1 MGNLLVSLRIV
12 FLIAMR
18 NLTSHR
24 VKSLIVGSIMAFG
37 TMLMVVGTSLL
48 DSVEESMEKVVSS
61 SLTGQL
67 QIYSTQ
73 GRDELSLFGGLTA
86 SRPDIGEIED
96 FSKLKQLVEPIENV
110 EAIVPMGVTIATG
123 AGGNDI
129 DSTLADL
136 RRAVDAN
143 NSVEVKKLEGQIVQ
157 LASLLEDEYEYRAK
171 IAADTEKLE
180 QDLEVLQRVQESDF
194 WEDFDLNANAR
205 LMYLDTKLAPLAADG
220 KLFFLRLLGTDPQLF
235 KKSFDRF
242 EIDKG
247 QMIPPGKRGVLL
259 SRRAHERFLKHR
271 VARQLDRVKREIEV
285 EGRSLEDDEL
295 LQGRV
300 RRLSRQYRRI
310 LFQLDVAETA
320 RLDKMLRDYLSED
333 TPEDDLAKL
342 VEKFLLVDSNNFDER
357 YNYFYENIAPMIELY
372 RVNVG
377 ETVTIQ
383 AFTRRGYLKGMN
395 VKIWGTFQF
404 KGIEDSDL
412 AGVVNL
418 TDMVTFRELYGKMT
432 DAQQAELEE
441 LREEVGADVVT
452 RDEAEDALFGGD
464 AELMEEGQPGELTE
478 GFDEFAE
485 VDVLERD
492 ERLARAGELTYEQEE
507 IDSGL
512 ALNAAVILKDR
523 DRIKETRSAIEAA
536 IAREGLKLRVVN
548 WQEAAGI
555 VGQLITVIR
564 LVLYAAIFIIFL
576 VALVIIN
583 NSMVMAT
590 MERVSEIGTMRAIGA
605 PRGFILVLFMLE
617 TLALGLIAGTL
628 GGLSGALMIEA
639 AGFYGIPAYNE
650 IVRFIFAGPY
660 LYPHVTW
667 GNVLLA
673 AVVIFVVS
681 VIATLYPAIV
691 ATRIQPVVAMRGRE

>member
-1 MGNLLVSLRIV
+1 
-12 FLIAMR
+12 
-18 NLTSHR
+18 
-24 VKSLIVGSIMAFG
+24 
-37 TMLMVVGTSLL
+37 
-48 DSVEESMEKVVSS
+48 
-61 SLTGQL
+61 
-67 QIYSTQ
+67 
-73 GRDELSLFGGLTA
+73 
-86 SRPDIGEIED
+86 
-96 FSKLKQLVEPIENV
+96 
-110 EAIVPMGVTIATG
+110 
-123 AGGNDI
+123 
-129 DSTLADL
+129 
-136 RRAVDAN
+136 
-143 NSVEVKKLEGQIVQ
+143 
-157 LASLLEDEYEYRAK
+157 
-171 IAADTEKLE
+171 
-180 QDLEVLQRVQESDF
+180 
-194 WEDFDLNANAR
+194 
-205 LMYLDTKLAPLAADG
+205 
-220 KLFFLRLLGTDPQLF
+220 
-235 KKSFDRF
+235 
-242 EIDKG
+242 
-247 QMIPPGKRGVLL
+247 
-259 SRRAHERFLKHR
+259 
-271 VARQLDRVKREIEV
+271 
-285 EGRSLEDDEL
+285 
-295 LQGRV
+295 
-300 RRLSRQYRRI
+300 
-310 LFQLDVAETA
+310 
-320 RLDKMLRDYLSED
+320 
-333 TPEDDLAKL
+333 
-342 VEKFLLVDSNNFDER
+342 
-357 YNYFYENIAPMIELY
+357 
-372 RVNVG
+372 
-377 ETVTIQ
+377 
-383 AFTRRGYLKGMN
+383 
-395 VKIWGTFQF
+395 
-404 KGIEDSDL
+404 
-412 AGVVNL
+412 VNL

>member
-1 MGNLLVSLRIV
+1 MGSLLVSMRVV

-37 TMLMVVGTSLL
+37 TMLLVVGTSLL
-48 DSVEESMEKVVSS
+48 DSVEESMEKVVTA

-67 QIYSTQ
+67 QIYSTE

-96 FSKLKQLVEPIENV
+96 FSKLKELVEPIDNV
-110 EAIVPMGVTIATG
+110 EAIVPMGITIATG

-129 DSTLADL
+129 DSTLTEL
-136 RRAVDAN
+136 RRAVDKRDAK
-143 NSVEVKKLEGQIVQ
+143 EMKKLEGQIVQ

-171 IAADTEKLE
+171 ITSDTEKLE
-180 QDLEVLQRVQESDF
+180 RDIEVLQRVQEGSF

-235 KKSFDRF
+235 KTSFDRF

-271 VARQLDRVKREIEV
+271 VARQLDRIKREIEV

-320 RLDKMLRDYLSED
+320 KLETMLREKLDD
-333 TPEDDLAKL
+333 DAPDDDLAKL
-342 VEKFLLVDSNNFDER
+342 VEKFLLVDSQNFDDR
-357 YNYFYENIAPMIELY
+357 YTYFYDNIAPMIELY

-377 ETVTIQ
+377 ETVTVQ
-383 AFTRRGYLKGMN
+383 AFTRRGYLKAMN

-418 TDMVTFRELYGKMT
+418 TDMLTFRELYGKMT
-432 DAQQAELEE
+432 DAQRAELES
-441 LREEVGADVVT
+441 LREEVGVEAVA
-452 RDEAEDALFGGD
+452 RDDAEDALFGGD
-464 AELMEEGQPGELTE
+464 AEVMEDGAVGELTD
-478 GFDEFAE
+478 GFDEFE
-485 VDVLERD
+485 GVDLLERD
-492 ERLARAGELTYEQEE
+492 ERKTRAGELTYKQEE
-507 IDSGL
+507 LDSGL

-523 DRIKETRSAIEAA
+523 ERIAQTKRAIEAA
-536 IAREGLKLRVVN
+536 IAKEGLKLRVVD

-555 VGQLITVIR
+555 VGQLIIVIR

-605 PRGFILVLFMLE
+605 PRAFVLVLFMLE
-617 TLALGLIAGTL
+617 TLALGLIAGSI
-628 GGLSGALMIEA
+628 GGLTGALLVEA
-639 AGFYGIPAYNE
+639 AGYYGIPAFNE

-660 LYPHVTW
+660 LYPHVTL

-673 AVVIFVVS
+673 AAVIFIVS

-691 ATRIQPVVAMRGRE
+691 ATRIQPVVAMRGRD

>member
-1 MGNLLVSLRIV
+1 MGSLLVSMRVV

-37 TMLMVVGTSLL
+37 TMLLVVGTSLL
-48 DSVEESMEKVVSS
+48 DSVEESMEKVVTA

-67 QIYSTQ
+67 QIYSTE

-96 FSKLKQLVEPIENV
+96 FSKLKELVEPIDNV
-110 EAIVPMGVTIATG
+110 EAIVPMGITIATG

-129 DSTLADL
+129 DSTLTEL
-136 RRAVDAN
+136 RRAVDKRDAK
-143 NSVEVKKLEGQIVQ
+143 EMKKLEGQIVQ

-171 IAADTEKLE
+171 ITSDTEKLE
-180 QDLEVLQRVQESDF
+180 RDIEVLQRVQEGSF

-235 KKSFDRF
+235 KTSFDRF

-271 VARQLDRVKREIEV
+271 VARQLDRIKREIEV

-320 RLDKMLRDYLSED
+320 KLETMLREKLDD
-333 TPEDDLAKL
+333 DAPDDDLAKL
-342 VEKFLLVDSNNFDER
+342 VEKFLLVDSQNFDDR
-357 YNYFYENIAPMIELY
+357 YTYFYDNIAPMIELY

-377 ETVTIQ
+377 ETVTVQ
-383 AFTRRGYLKGMN
+383 AFTRRGYLKAMN

-418 TDMVTFRELYGKMT
+418 TDMLTFRELYGKMT
-432 DAQQAELEE
+432 DAQRAELES
-441 LREEVGADVVT
+441 LREEVGVEAVA
-452 RDEAEDALFGGD
+452 RDDAEDALFGGD
-464 AELMEEGQPGELTE
+464 AEVMEDGAVGELTD
-478 GFDEFAE
+478 GFDEFE
-485 VDVLERD
+485 GVDLLERD
-492 ERLARAGELTYEQEE
+492 ERKTRAGELTYKQEE
-507 IDSGL
+507 LDSGL

-523 DRIKETRSAIEAA
+523 ERIAQTKRAIEAA
-536 IAREGLKLRVVN
+536 IAKEGLKLRVVD

-555 VGQLITVIR
+555 VGQLIIVIR

-605 PRGFILVLFMLE
+605 PRAFVLVLFMLE
-617 TLALGLIAGTL
+617 TLALGLIAGSI
-628 GGLSGALMIEA
+628 GGLTGALLVEA
-639 AGFYGIPAYNE
+639 AGYYGIPAFNE

-660 LYPHVTW
+660 LYPHVTL

-673 AVVIFVVS
+673 AAVIFIVS

-691 ATRIQPVVAMRGRE
+691 ATRIQPVVAMRGRG